1 MNFDRPLDPPE
12 DSIYVIYRIAHLD
25 GTTSADIYRTER
37 DALEDIEVMVASR
50 LAEYRAIC
58 EAEADEDALE
68 NDEPVRVFTDAEL
81 RDDLRD
87 EYEVIEEEDEDG
99 DCDRDDWGYD
109 ARYDA

>member
-25 GTTSADIYRTER
+25 GTTAAESYRTER
-37 DALEDIEVMVASR
+37 DALDDIEALVESR

-58 EAEADEDALE
+58 EAEADEDSLE

-99 DCDRDDWGYD
+99 DCDRDDY
-109 ARYDA
+109 